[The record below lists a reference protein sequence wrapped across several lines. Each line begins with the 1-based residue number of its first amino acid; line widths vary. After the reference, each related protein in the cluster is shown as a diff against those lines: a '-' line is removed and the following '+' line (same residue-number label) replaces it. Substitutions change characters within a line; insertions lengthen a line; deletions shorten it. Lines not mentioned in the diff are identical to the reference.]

1 MVLKIEKAGKTPIRF
16 YIAGAILVA
25 VLWGVWNFAI
35 YRPQPTVLS
44 SSPLGAPPPETGQ
57 SGSGAAPQTS
67 SNGMSGSGAAAQTSD
82 AGQSESS
89 SNSPTE
95 WQRMAVTV
103 ESNTGS
109 LLTTLATAL
118 LGAVGWLINEGRKT
132 PKPKKRNLRWGFL
145 AALCAVLSICSG
157 AFSQGFLVTMLDAD
171 TLPHGS
177 TYVFLNL
184 AQFIFLLVAT
194 YLLAGFAFF
203 DLHEEN

>member
-1 MVLKIEKAGKTPIRF
+1 MLSRIERAWKAPVKF
-16 YIAGAILVA
+16 YVAGALLVA
-25 VLWGVWNFAI
+25 VLWGVWKFAI
-35 YRPQPTVLS
+35 YGTQATVLS

-57 SGSGAAPQTS
+57 GGSPVATQPS
-67 SNGMSGSGAAAQTSD
+67 SDGRSEPSAAAQPSS
-82 AGQSESS
+82 AGQSETSA
-89 SNSPTE
+89 NAPTE
-95 WQRMAVTV
+95 WQRMSVTV

-118 LGAVGWLINEGRKT
+118 LGAVGWLINEDRKT
-132 PKPKKRNLRWGFL
+132 AKSKKRNLRWGFL

-177 TYVFLNL
+177 TYGLLNL

-194 YLLAGFAFF
+194 YLLAGFAFSG
-203 DLHEEN
+203 LHEEN